1 VLFRAK
7 KKIRWGSLTTFKV
20 RLELCDVGDRAGASD
35 DVVRVARRIFT
46 KLDTDKEHF
55 VLLALNNK
63 NRINGYKVISRDIN
77 GGSGKTSG
85 CV

>member
-1 VLFRAK
+1 M
-7 KKIRWGSLTTFKV
+7 
-20 RLELCDVGDRAGASD
+20 CDVGDCAGASD
-35 DVVRVARRIFT
+35 DVMRVARRIFT